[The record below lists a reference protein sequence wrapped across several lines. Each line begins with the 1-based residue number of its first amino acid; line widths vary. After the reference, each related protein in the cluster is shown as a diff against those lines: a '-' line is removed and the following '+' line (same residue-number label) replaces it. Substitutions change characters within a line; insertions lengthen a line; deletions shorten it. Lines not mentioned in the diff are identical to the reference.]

1 MPNFSRRLILTTFGI
16 MCYGV
21 SIGISM
27 SMFNNFLNDT
37 YHLSA
42 QARGNL
48 EFPRELPGFLTVA
61 VAGSLFFLTDKWKAA
76 LAAVIAAAGQILT
89 ANSGD
94 SFTLMVFFLMLW
106 SIGDHLYFPMKAAL
120 ILDCAK
126 EHNRGRL
133 LGSVGSMEVVGIIAG
148 GLLSRFLAGYTV
160 HYFPYFAISS
170 VTTLL
175 AGIVFTLL
183 PRSEQKTGKKMQLL
197 FRKEYRLYYILEML
211 YGARKQI
218 FLTFGPWVLIKT
230 FNQGVET
237 FAILTVLGHALAF
250 FTRPSA
256 GWLIDKLGERFV
268 LMMDGSLLILVCL
281 GYAFANHLPIAA
293 LCLPFALLCYL
304 LDQTLFY
311 IDIARVSY
319 LSKTVIQKS
328 DLSPSLTA
336 GVSVNHIASMT
347 IPFFAGHLWSTL
359 GPEFLFAAAAVF
371 AISIV
376 FAASKVHIRQQ
387 SV

>member
-1 MPNFSRRLILTTFGI
+1 MPRFSRRLILTTVGI

-21 SIGISM
+21 SVGIAM

-37 YHLSA
+37 FHLSA

-76 LAAVIAAAGQILT
+76 LAALIAAAGQLLT
-89 ANSGD
+89 ASSGH
-94 SFTLMVFFLMLW
+94 SFPLMVFYLMLW

-120 ILDCAK
+120 VLDCAK

-133 LGSVGSMEVVGIIAG
+133 LGSVGSMEVIGIISG
-148 GLLSRFLAGYTV
+148 GLISRYLAGHNTS
-160 HYFPYFAISS
+160 YFPYFAISAAS
-170 VTTLL
+170 TIL
-175 AGIVFTLL
+175 ASAIFSLL

-197 FRKEYRLYYILEML
+197 FRKEYRLYYVLEIL

-237 FAILTVLGHALAF
+237 FAILTIVGHALAF
-250 FTRPSA
+250 FTRPAA

-268 LMMDGSLLILVCL
+268 LMMDGSLLIFVCL
-281 GYAFANHLPIAA
+281 GYAFANHLPIVA

-319 LSKTVIQKS
+319 LSKTVVNKS

-347 IPFFAGHLWSTL
+347 IPFFAGHLWIRF
-359 GPEFLFAAAAVF
+359 GPEYLFVAAAIF
-371 AISIV
+371 AITIV
-376 FAASKVHIRQQ
+376 IAASKVQIRQQ